1 MVRLLHY
8 SCVRSTFIKRVNL
21 LWIKFFLLAVFATM
35 FVRDHKRPMLH
46 KALNLSPTEYDM
58 QVFEITTEISK
69 QVFPVLLDI
78 KNPIF
83 KKFKKLS
90 Y

>member
-1 MVRLLHY
+1 
-8 SCVRSTFIKRVNL
+8 
-21 LWIKFFLLAVFATM
+21 M
-35 FVRDHKRPMLH
+35 FVRDHKRPKLH

-78 KNPIF
+78 KNP
-83 KKFKKLS
+83 KFLENLQRLR
-90 Y
+90 YINEQIENCGNTIL

>member
-1 MVRLLHY
+1 
-8 SCVRSTFIKRVNL
+8 
-21 LWIKFFLLAVFATM
+21 M

-46 KALNLSPTEYDM
+46 KALKLSPTEYDM

-78 KNPIF
+78 KNPNFLKNLKNLAI
-83 KKFKKLS
+83 
-90 Y
+90 